1 MPNLILIKHAAPI
14 VAPGVPSEEWTLSE
28 PGKRA
33 CTPLAEAVLP
43 YAAVAVVSSLEP
55 KAAETGEILAA
66 RLGIPFE
73 TAEGL
78 HEHDRSNVPHMPSRD
93 FISLV
98 ELFFRKPTERVLG
111 RESADEALERF
122 ERAVDDVLDRYS
134 AQNVAVV
141 SHGTVIAL
149 LLAEYGGGKGFELW
163 RKMGLPSFAVVEMP
177 ARTVTQVVAK
187 VGV

>member
-1 MPNLILIKHAAPI
+1 MPSLILIKHAAPI

-28 PGKRA
+28 QGKHA
-33 CTPLAEAVLP
+33 CTPLAEAILP
-43 YAAVAVVSSLEP
+43 YAPVAVVASLEP
-55 KAAETGEILAA
+55 KAAESGEILAA

-78 HEHDRSNVPHMPSRD
+78 HEHDRSNVPHMPSRE

-98 ELFFRKPTERVLG
+98 ELFFRKPAERVLG

-122 ERAVDDVLDRYS
+122 EQAVDDVLGRYS
-134 AQNVAVV
+134 EQNVAIV

-163 RKMGLPSFAVVEMP
+163 RKMGLPSFAVLELPGRKVTRVVE
-177 ARTVTQVVAK
+177 
-187 VGV
+187 